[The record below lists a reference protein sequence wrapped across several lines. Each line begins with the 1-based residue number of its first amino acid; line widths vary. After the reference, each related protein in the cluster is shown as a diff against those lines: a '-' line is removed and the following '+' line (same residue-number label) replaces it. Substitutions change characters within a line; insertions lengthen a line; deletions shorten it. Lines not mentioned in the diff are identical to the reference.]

1 MTSPFQKPAV
11 RLRGVGRVFEGRR
24 VLSDV
29 DLTIAQGEFVVIV
42 GKSGCG
48 KSTLLKIV
56 GGLDEGAEGAV
67 EVVENHAIVFQ
78 DPRLLPWKP
87 VWRNVILGID
97 GPAAKLRERAD
108 EALAEVGLTERAEA
122 WPLTLSG
129 GEAQRV
135 AIARALVRAPDL
147 LLMDEPFAALDA
159 LTRLKMQRQV
169 AGLWRRHKIA
179 TLFVTHD
186 VDEAL
191 LLADRI
197 VLVEVGRVARHF
209 EIDLSRP
216 RRREHPRFMALRKEL
231 LANLGVEAD
240 NAFDADDSVG
250 REPAR
255 AI

>member
-1 MTSPFQKPAV
+1 LSPPAV

-24 VLSDV
+24 VLGDV
-29 DLTIAQGEFVVIV
+29 DLTIRRGEFVVLV

-56 GGLDEGAEGAV
+56 GGLDAEAEGEVDVVDNRAV
-67 EVVENHAIVFQ
+67 VFQ

-87 VWRNVILGID
+87 VWKNVILGLD
-97 GPAAKLRERAD
+97 GPAAALRARAGA
-108 EALAEVGLTERAEA
+108 ALAEVGLTERAGA

-135 AIARALVRAPDL
+135 AIARALVREPDL

-169 AGLWRRHKIA
+169 AGLWRRHAIA

-191 LLADRI
+191 LLADRVI
-197 VLVEVGRVARHF
+197 LIEAGHIERELLV
-209 EIDLSRP
+209 DLARP
-216 RRREHPRFMALRKEL
+216 RRREHPRFLALRREL
-231 LANLGVEAD
+231 LANLGVESEDAAD
-240 NAFDADDSVG
+240 SEEFVERGALRLV
-250 REPAR
+250 
-255 AI
+255 